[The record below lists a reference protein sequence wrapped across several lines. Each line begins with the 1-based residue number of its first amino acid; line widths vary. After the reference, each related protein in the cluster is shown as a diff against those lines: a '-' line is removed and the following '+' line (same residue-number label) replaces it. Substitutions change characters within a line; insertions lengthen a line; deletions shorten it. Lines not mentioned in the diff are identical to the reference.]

1 MPGTNLTREEAQQR
15 AKLLTVDSYEI
26 DLDLS
31 GAVEGGTYRSVTT
44 VRFDSAESG
53 VGSFIDL
60 VAPAVQ
66 EVVLNGDSLDPA
78 EVFKDSR
85 IELAGILEGRN
96 VLRVVADCAYTNTG
110 EGLHRFVD
118 PVDQQAYLYTQ
129 FEVPDA
135 RRVFASFEQPDLKA
149 TFQFTVKAP
158 SGWTVI
164 SNSPTPEPKDDVWEF
179 EPTPRI
185 STYVTALILGPY
197 HSVHSVYEKDGQSV
211 PLGIYCRPSL
221 AEFLDSDAIFEVT
234 RQGFEWFQEKFDYAY
249 PFKKYDQ
256 LFVPE
261 FNAGAMENAGAVT
274 IRDQYVF
281 RSKVTDAAYE
291 VRAETILHELA
302 HMWFGDLV
310 TMEWWNDLWLN
321 ESFATYT
328 SIACQSYAPGSRWP
342 HSWTTFANSMK
353 TWAYRQDQLP
363 STHPIMAQINDL
375 DDVLVNFD
383 GITYAKGASVLKQ
396 LVAYVGED
404 EFFRGV
410 QAYFKAHAYGNTQLS
425 DLLGALEE
433 TSGRD
438 LGTWSQ
444 KWLQTAGINVL
455 RPEIETDANGVIT
468 SFAIRQEAP
477 ALPAGAKGEPTLRPH
492 RIAVGLYDLDDSA
505 GGSGKLVR
513 GERIELD
520 VDGELTEVAEL
531 VGKRRPAVIL
541 LNDDDLS
548 YAKVRLDEQSLA
560 FVTEHL
566 GDFEASLPRALCWAS
581 AWDMTRD
588 AELAARDYL
597 SLVLSGIGKE
607 SDIGVV
613 QSLHRQVL
621 TAVEL
626 YADPN
631 AREALLTRWTD
642 ATLAH
647 LRSSAG
653 GSDHQLA
660 WARAFAATARTPE
673 QLDLLEGLLDGRES
687 IEGLAVD
694 TELRWSFVQR
704 LAAVGRFD
712 EAEITSEYERDRTAA
727 GERHAATARAAR
739 PTEEAKAEAWA
750 SVVESDKL
758 PNAVQEAVIGGFVQ
772 FGQRELLAPY
782 TEKYFAAVKGV
793 WDSRSH
799 EMAQQIAVGLY
810 PSVQVSADTLAKTDE
825 WLASAEPSAAL
836 RRLISE
842 SRSGVER
849 ALRAQARHGGVGGDA
864 LRRGKM
870 ALPRARARK
879 RRFRMEVS
887 RSTGTAAPTGETTS
901 PAAVARSGP
910 RPHQGRGER
919 RSLLA
924 FRF

>member
-15 AKLLTVDSYEI
+15 ADLLSVDSYEI

-31 GAVEGGTYRSVTT
+31 GAQEGGTFRSVTT
-44 VRFDSAESG
+44 VRFDVAESG
-53 VGSFIDL
+53 AESFIDL
-60 VAPAVQ
+60 VAPAVR
-66 EVVLNGDSLDPA
+66 EVTLNGDTLDPA
-78 EVFKDSR
+78 EVFKESR
-85 IELAGILEGRN
+85 IALPGLLEGRN
-96 VLRVVADCAYTNTG
+96 ILRVVADCAYTNTG

-118 PVDQQAYLYTQ
+118 PVDEQAYLYTQ

-135 RRVFASFEQPDLKA
+135 RRVFANFEQPDLKA
-149 TFQFTVKAP
+149 TFRFTVTAP
-158 SGWTVI
+158 EGWTVI
-164 SNSPTPEPKDDVWEF
+164 SNSPTPEPKDNVWAF
-179 EPTPRI
+179 APTPRI
-185 STYVTALILGPY
+185 STYITALIVGPY
-197 HSVHSVYEKDGQSV
+197 HSVHSVYERDGQSV

-221 AEFLDSDAIFEVT
+221 AEHLDSDAIFEVT
-234 RQGFEWFQEKFDYAY
+234 RQGFDWFQEKFDYAY
-249 PFKKYDQ
+249 PFEKYDQ

-321 ESFATYT
+321 ESFATFT
-328 SIACQSYAPGSRWP
+328 SIACQASAPGSRWP
-342 HSWTTFANSMK
+342 HAWTTFANSMK

-363 STHPIMAQINDL
+363 STHPIMAEIRDL

-410 QAYFKAHAYGNTQLS
+410 QAYFKRHAFGNTRLS

-438 LGTWSQ
+438 LKTWS
-444 KWLQTAGINVL
+444 KAWLETAGINVL
-455 RPEIETDANGVIT
+455 RPELETDAEGVIT
-468 SFAIRQEAP
+468 SFAVRQEAP

-492 RIAVGLYDLDDSA
+492 RIAIGLYDLDDA
-505 GGSGKLVR
+505 GKLVR
-513 GERIELD
+513 VKRVELD
-520 VDGELTEVAEL
+520 VDGELTAVPEL
-531 VGKRRPAVIL
+531 TGVRRPAVVL

-548 YAKVRLDEQSLA
+548 YAKVRLDEESLA
-560 FVTEHL
+560 VVTEHL
-566 GDFEASLPRALCWAS
+566 GDFAESLPRALSWAS

-588 AELAARDYL
+588 GELATRDYL

-613 QSLHRQVL
+613 QSLHRQAKL
-621 TAVEL
+621 AIDL
-626 YADPN
+626 YADPA
-631 AREALLTRWTD
+631 ARETLLTRWTE

-647 LRSSAG
+647 LRTAEP

-673 QLDLLEGLLDGRES
+673 QLDLLEALLDGS
-687 IEGLAVD
+687 QTVEGLAVD
-694 TELRWSFVQR
+694 TELRWAFVER

-712 EAEITSEYERDRTAA
+712 EAEIAAEYERDRTAA

-739 PTEEAKAEAWA
+739 PTAEAKAEAWA

-758 PNAVQEAVIGGFVQ
+758 PNAVQEAVIIGFIQ
-772 FGQRELLAPY
+772 TDQRELLAPY
-782 TEKYFAAVKGV
+782 TDRYFDSVKTA

-810 PSVQVSADTLAKTDE
+810 PSVQVSEETLRATDA
-825 WLASAEPSAAL
+825 WLTSVDPTPAL

-842 SRSGVER
+842 SRAGVER
-849 ALRAQARHGGVGGDA
+849 ALRAQ
-864 LRRGKM
+864 
-870 ALPRARARK
+870 RADGA
-879 RRFRMEVS
+879 S
-887 RSTGTAAPTGETTS
+887 A
-901 PAAVARSGP
+901 
-910 RPHQGRGER
+910 
-919 RSLLA
+919 
-924 FRF
+924 

>member
-15 AKLLTVDSYEI
+15 AKLLSVESYEI

-31 GAVEGGTYRSVTT
+31 GAQEGGTYRSVTS
-44 VRFDSAESG
+44 VRFESAEAG
-53 VGSFIDL
+53 AETFIDL
-60 VAPAVQ
+60 VAPAVH
-66 EVVLNGDSLDPA
+66 EVVLNGKSLDVA
-78 EVFKDSR
+78 AVFRDSR
-85 IELAGILEGRN
+85 IALAHLEAGPNELK
-96 VLRVVADCAYTNTG
+96 VVADCAYTNTG

-118 PVDQQAYLYTQ
+118 PVDEQAYLYTQ

-135 RRVFASFEQPDLKA
+135 RRVFANFEQPDLKA
-149 TFQFTVKAP
+149 TFRFTVKAP
-158 SGWTVI
+158 TGWTVI
-164 SNSPTPEPKDDVWEF
+164 SNSPTPEPKDDIWAF

-185 STYVTALILGPY
+185 STYITALIVGPY
-197 HSVHSVYEKDGQSV
+197 HAVHSSYENPETGQSV

-234 RQGFEWFQEKFDYAY
+234 RQGFDWFQEKFDYAY
-249 PFKKYDQ
+249 PFAKYDQ

-328 SIACQSYAPGSRWP
+328 SIACQAYHPESRWP

-363 STHPIMAQINDL
+363 STHPIMAEIRDL

-396 LVAYVGED
+396 LVAYVGMD
-404 EFFRGV
+404 EFFQGV
-410 QAYFKAHAYGNTQLS
+410 QAYFKRHAFGNTRLS

-438 LGTWSQ
+438 LTAWS
-444 KWLQTAGINVL
+444 KAWLQTAGINVL
-455 RPEIETDANGVIT
+455 RPVIETDEHGVIT

-492 RIAVGLYDLDDSA
+492 RIAIGLYDLDDE
-505 GGSGKLVR
+505 SGKLVR
-513 GERIELD
+513 TDRVELD
-520 VDGELTEVAEL
+520 VTATELTQVAQL
-531 VGKRRPAVIL
+531 AGKRRPDVIL

-548 YAKVRLDEQSLA
+548 YAKVRLDEKSLA

-566 GDFEASLPRALCWAS
+566 GDFESSLPRALCWAS

-588 AELAARDYL
+588 AELPTSAYL
-597 SLVLSGIGKE
+597 ELVLSGIGKE
-607 SDIGVV
+607 TDIGVV
-613 QSLHRQVL
+613 QSLHRQVKL
-621 TAVEL
+621 AIDL
-626 YADPN
+626 YAAP
-631 AREALLTRWTD
+631 ARRDAALTRWTE

-647 LRSSAG
+647 LRAAEG

-673 QLDLLEGLLDGRES
+673 QLDLLEALLEGTQT

-694 TELRWSFVQR
+694 TELRWAFVER

-712 EAEITSEYERDRTAA
+712 ETEISAEYERDRTAA

-739 PTEEAKAEAWA
+739 PTAEAKAEAWA

-758 PNAVQEAVIGGFVQ
+758 PNAIQEAVIGGFVQ
-772 FGQRELLAPY
+772 TDQHELLAPY
-782 TEKYFAAVKGV
+782 TEKFFAAVKDV
-793 WDSRSH
+793 WESRSH
-799 EMAQQIAVGLY
+799 EMAQQVAVGLY
-810 PSVQVSADTLAKTDE
+810 PAIQVSQETLTATDA
-825 WLASAEPSAAL
+825 WLTTAEPNAAL

-849 ALRAQARHGGVGGDA
+849 ALRAQGADA
-864 LRRGKM
+864 
-870 ALPRARARK
+870 
-879 RRFRMEVS
+879 
-887 RSTGTAAPTGETTS
+887 
-901 PAAVARSGP
+901 
-910 RPHQGRGER
+910 
-919 RSLLA
+919 
-924 FRF
+924 

>member
-15 AKLLTVDSYEI
+15 AKLLTVESYEI

-31 GAVEGGTYRSVTT
+31 GAQEGGTYRSVTT
-44 VRFDSAESG
+44 VRFDVAENG
-53 VGSFIDL
+53 AESFIDL
-60 VAPAVQ
+60 VAPTVH
-66 EVVLNGDSLDPA
+66 EVTLNGDALDPA
-78 EVFKDSR
+78 EVFADSR
-85 IELAGILEGRN
+85 IALPGLLEGRN
-96 VLRVVADCAYTNTG
+96 ILRVVADCAYTNTG

-158 SGWTVI
+158 AGWTVI
-164 SNSPTPEPKDDVWEF
+164 SNSPTPEPKDDVWVF

-185 STYVTALILGPY
+185 STYITALIVGPY

-291 VRAETILHELA
+291 VRGETILHELA

-328 SIACQSYAPGSRWP
+328 SIACQAHHPASRWP

-363 STHPIMAQINDL
+363 STHPIMAEIRDL

-396 LVAYVGED
+396 LVAYVGMD

-410 QAYFKAHAYGNTQLS
+410 QAYFKRHAFGNTRLS

-455 RPEIETDANGVIT
+455 RPEIETDAEGVVT

-492 RIAVGLYDLDDSA
+492 RIAIGLYELDEA
-505 GGSGKLVR
+505 SGKLVR
-513 GERIELD
+513 EERVELD
-520 VDGELTEVAEL
+520 VDGELTAVPQL
-531 VGKRRPAVIL
+531 VGKRRPAVVL

-548 YAKVRLDEQSLA
+548 YAKVRLDEHSLA

-566 GDFEASLPRALCWAS
+566 GDFESSLPRALCWAS

-588 AELAARDYL
+588 AELATRDYL

-613 QSLHRQVL
+613 QSLHRQVKM
-621 TAVEL
+621 AIEM
-626 YADPN
+626 YADPT

-647 LRSSAG
+647 LRSAEP

-673 QLDLLEGLLDGRES
+673 QLDLLEALLDGS
-687 IEGLAVD
+687 QTVEGLTVD
-694 TELRWSFVQR
+694 TDLRWAFVQR
-704 LAAVGRFD
+704 LATVGRFD
-712 EAEITSEYERDRTAA
+712 EAEIAAEYERDKTAA
-727 GERHAATARAAR
+727 GERHAASARAAR
-739 PTEEAKAEAWA
+739 PTAEAKAEAWA

-772 FGQRELLAPY
+772 PDQRELLAPY
-782 TEKYFAAVKGV
+782 TEKYFEVVKEIWG
-793 WDSRSH
+793 SRSH

-810 PSVQVSADTLAKTDE
+810 PAFQVSREILDRTDA
-825 WLASAEPSAAL
+825 WLADAEPNAAL
-836 RRLISE
+836 RRLVSE

-849 ALRAQARHGGVGGDA
+849 ALKAQAAD
-864 LRRGKM
+864 
-870 ALPRARARK
+870 
-879 RRFRMEVS
+879 
-887 RSTGTAAPTGETTS
+887 
-901 PAAVARSGP
+901 AAV
-910 RPHQGRGER
+910 
-919 RSLLA
+919 
-924 FRF
+924 

>member
-15 AKLLTVDSYEI
+15 AKLLTVDSYEV

-31 GAVEGGTYRSVTT
+31 GAQEGGTYRSVTT
-44 VRFDSAESG
+44 VRFDSAETG
-53 VGSFIDL
+53 AESFIDL
-60 VAPAVQ
+60 VAPAVH
-66 EVVLNGDSLDPA
+66 EVTLNGDPLDPA

-85 IELAGILEGRN
+85 IALPGLLEGRN
-96 VLRVVADCAYTNTG
+96 VVRVVADCAYTNTG

-118 PVDQQAYLYTQ
+118 PVDEQAYLYTQ

-158 SGWTVI
+158 TGWTVI
-164 SNSPTPEPKDDVWEF
+164 SNSPTPEPKDDVWVF

-185 STYVTALILGPY
+185 STYITALIVGPY

-234 RQGFEWFQEKFDYAY
+234 RQGFDWFQEKFDYAY
-249 PFKKYDQ
+249 PFTKYDQ

-291 VRAETILHELA
+291 LRAETILHELA

-328 SIACQSYAPGSRWP
+328 SIACQAYHPDSRWP

-363 STHPIMAQINDL
+363 STHPIMAEIRDL

-396 LVAYVGED
+396 LVAYVGMD

-410 QAYFKAHAYGNTQLS
+410 QAYFKAHAFGNTRLS

-444 KWLQTAGINVL
+444 KWLQTAGINIL
-455 RPEIETDANGVIT
+455 RPEIETDAHGVVT

-477 ALPAGAKGEPTLRPH
+477 ALPTGAQGEPTLRPH
-492 RIAVGLYDLDDSA
+492 RIAVGLYDLDAD
-505 GGSGKLVR
+505 SGKLVR
-513 GERIELD
+513 DERIELD
-520 VDGELTEVAEL
+520 VDGELTAVAQL

-548 YAKVRLDEQSLA
+548 YAKVRLDEDSLA

-566 GDFEASLPRALCWAS
+566 GDFASSLPRALCWAS

-597 SLVLSGIGKE
+597 ALVLSGIGKE

-613 QSLHRQVL
+613 QSLHRQVKL
-621 TAVEL
+621 AIEL
-626 YADPN
+626 YADPT

-647 LRSSAG
+647 LHAAEAG
-653 GSDHQLA
+653 GDHQLA
-660 WARAFAATARTPE
+660 WARAFALTARTPD
-673 QLDLLEGLLDGRES
+673 QLDLLEALLEGRET

-694 TELRWSFVQR
+694 TELRWAFVQR

-712 EAEITSEYERDRTAA
+712 EAEIAAEYERDKTAA
-727 GERHAATARAAR
+727 GERHAATARASR

-772 FGQRELLAPY
+772 ADQRELLAPY
-782 TEKYFAAVKGV
+782 TDKYFAVVKEI
-793 WDSRSH
+793 WDGRSH
-799 EMAQQIAVGLY
+799 EIAQQIATGLY
-810 PSVQVSADTLAKTDE
+810 PGIHIAEETLAKTDE
-825 WLASAEPSAAL
+825 WLAAAEPNAAL
-836 RRLISE
+836 RRLVSE

-849 ALRAQARHGGVGGDA
+849 ALKAQAAD
-864 LRRGKM
+864 
-870 ALPRARARK
+870 
-879 RRFRMEVS
+879 
-887 RSTGTAAPTGETTS
+887 
-901 PAAVARSGP
+901 ARS
-910 RPHQGRGER
+910 
-919 RSLLA
+919 A
-924 FRF
+924 TA

>member
-1 MPGTNLTREEAQQR
+1 VPGTNLTREEAQQR

-31 GAVEGGTYRSVTT
+31 GAQEGGTYRSVTT
-44 VRFDSAESG
+44 VRFDVTESG
-53 VGSFIDL
+53 ADSFIDL
-60 VAPAVQ
+60 VAPTVH
-66 EVVLNGDSLDPA
+66 EVTLNGDQLDA
-78 EVFKDSR
+78 GEVFKDSR
-85 IELAGILEGRN
+85 IALPGLLEGRN
-96 VLRVVADCAYTNTG
+96 ILRVVADCAYTNTG

-149 TFQFTVKAP
+149 TFRFTVKAP
-158 SGWTVI
+158 EGWTVI
-164 SNSPTPEPKDDVWEF
+164 SNSPTPEPEDNVWSF

-185 STYVTALILGPY
+185 STYVTALIVGPY

-221 AEFLDSDAIFEVT
+221 AEYLDSDAIFEVT
-234 RQGFEWFQEKFDYAY
+234 RRGFDWFQEKFDYAY

-291 VRAETILHELA
+291 TRAETILHELA

-328 SIACQSYAPGSRWP
+328 SIACQAHAPESRWP
-342 HSWTTFANSMK
+342 HAWTTFANQMK

-363 STHPIMAQINDL
+363 STHPIMAEIRDL

-396 LVAYVGED
+396 LVAYVGMD
-404 EFFRGV
+404 EFFAGV
-410 QAYFKAHAYGNTQLS
+410 QAYFKRHAFGNTRLS

-438 LGTWSQ
+438 LKTWSK
-444 KWLQTAGINVL
+444 KWLETAGINIL
-455 RPEIETDANGVIT
+455 RPQIETDDAGVFT

-477 ALPAGAKGEPTLRPH
+477 ALPAGAQGEPTLRPH
-492 RIAVGLYDLDDSA
+492 RIAVGLYSLDEA
-505 GGSGKLVR
+505 SGKLLR
-513 GERIELD
+513 DERIELD
-520 VDGELTEVAEL
+520 VDGELTAVPQL
-531 VGKRRPAVIL
+531 VGRRRPDVIL

-548 YAKVRLDEQSLA
+548 YAKIRLDEESLA

-581 AWDMTRD
+581 SWDMTRD
-588 AELAARDYL
+588 AELATRDYV
-597 SLVLSGIGKE
+597 SLVLSGIAKE

-613 QSLHRQVL
+613 QSLQRQVKL
-621 TAVEL
+621 AIEL
-626 YADPN
+626 YAAPA
-631 AREALLTRWTD
+631 ARETLLTRWTD

-647 LRSSAG
+647 LRAAEA

-660 WARAFAATARTPE
+660 WARSFAATARTPE
-673 QLDLLEGLLDGRES
+673 QLDLLEALLEGSQS

-694 TELRWSFVQR
+694 TELRWAFVQR

-712 EAEITSEYERDRTAA
+712 ETEIAAEYERDRTAA
-727 GERHAATARAAR
+727 GERHATAARAAR
-739 PTEEAKAEAWA
+739 PTAEAKAEAWA
-750 SVVESDKL
+750 SVIDSDKL
-758 PNAVQEAVIGGFVQ
+758 PNALQEAVIAGFVQ
-772 FGQRELLAPY
+772 TEQRELLAPY
-782 TEKYFAAVKGV
+782 TDKFFEVVKGI
-793 WDSRSH
+793 WDTRSH

-810 PSVQVSADTLAKTDE
+810 PAVQVSEETLRKTDA
-825 WLASAEPSAAL
+825 WLSSAEPNAAL
-836 RRLISE
+836 RRLVSE
-842 SRSGVER
+842 SRAGVER
-849 ALRAQARHGGVGGDA
+849 ALKAQAADA
-864 LRRGKM
+864 
-870 ALPRARARK
+870 
-879 RRFRMEVS
+879 
-887 RSTGTAAPTGETTS
+887 AAE
-901 PAAVARSGP
+901 
-910 RPHQGRGER
+910 Q
-919 RSLLA
+919 
-924 FRF
+924 

>member
-31 GAVEGGTYRSVTT
+31 GAQEGGTYRSVTT
-44 VRFDSAESG
+44 VRFDSAEANAET
-53 VGSFIDL
+53 FIDL
-60 VAPAVQ
+60 VAPAVH
-66 EVVLNGDSLDPA
+66 EVVLNGHSLDVA
-78 EVFKDSR
+78 AVFRDAR
-85 IELAGILEGRN
+85 IALKHLEAGPNELK
-96 VLRVVADCAYTNTG
+96 VVADCDYTNTG

-164 SNSPTPEPKDDVWEF
+164 SNSPTPEPSGDVWVF
-179 EPTPRI
+179 EPTPRM
-185 STYVTALILGPY
+185 STYITALIVGPY
-197 HSVHSVYEKDGQSV
+197 HSVHSSYEGPGGQSV

-234 RQGFEWFQEKFDYAY
+234 RQGFDWFQEKFDYAY
-249 PFKKYDQ
+249 PFAKYDQ

-291 VRAETILHELA
+291 TRAETILHELA

-328 SIACQSYAPGSRWP
+328 SIACQAYAENSRWP

-363 STHPIMAQINDL
+363 STHPIMADIRDL

-396 LVAYVGED
+396 LVAYVGMD
-404 EFFRGV
+404 EFFQGV
-410 QAYFKAHAYGNTQLS
+410 QAYFKAHAFGNTRLS

-438 LGTWSQ
+438 LKTWSK
-444 KWLQTAGINVL
+444 KWLETAGINVL
-455 RPEIETDANGVIT
+455 RPVVDVDTSGRIT
-468 SFAIRQEAP
+468 SFAVKQEAP
-477 ALPAGAKGEPTLRPH
+477 ALPAGAQGEPTLRPH
-492 RIAVGLYDLDDSA
+492 RIAIGLYDLDQE
-505 GGSGKLVR
+505 SGKLLRTDRV
-513 GERIELD
+513 ELD
-520 VDGELTEVAEL
+520 VDGELTSVDAL
-531 VGKRRPAVIL
+531 VGRERPDVIL

-548 YAKVRLDEQSLA
+548 YAKVRMDAESLA
-560 FVTEHL
+560 FVTEHI
-566 GDFEASLPRALCWAS
+566 GDFEASLPRALSWAS

-588 AELAARDYL
+588 AELPTREYL
-597 SLVLSGIGKE
+597 SLVLSGIAKE

-613 QSLHRQVL
+613 QSLHRQVKL
-621 TAVEL
+621 ALEL
-626 YADPN
+626 YAAPAGRD
-631 AREALLTRWTD
+631 EALGRWTE

-647 LRSSAG
+647 LRAAQP

-660 WARAFAATARTPE
+660 WARAFAATARTEE
-673 QLDLLEGLLDGRES
+673 QLALLEGLVSGEQS

-694 TELRWSFVQR
+694 TELRWAFVHR
-704 LAAVGRFD
+704 LAATGRLD
-712 EAEITSEYERDRTAA
+712 EAGIAAELDRDKTAA
-727 GERHAATARAAR
+727 GERHAASARAAR
-739 PTEEAKAEAWA
+739 PTPEAKAEAWA

-758 PNAVQEAVIGGFVQ
+758 PNAIQEAVIGGFVQ
-772 FGQRELLAPY
+772 TDQRELLAPY
-782 TEKYFAAVKGV
+782 AEKFFAAVKGA

-810 PSVQVSADTLAKTDE
+810 PSLQISRATLDATDA
-825 WLASAEPSAAL
+825 WLASEKPSAAL
-836 RRLISE
+836 RRLITE
-842 SRSGVER
+842 SRAGVER
-849 ALRAQARHGGVGGDA
+849 ALRAQSADA
-864 LRRGKM
+864 
-870 ALPRARARK
+870 
-879 RRFRMEVS
+879 
-887 RSTGTAAPTGETTS
+887 
-901 PAAVARSGP
+901 
-910 RPHQGRGER
+910 
-919 RSLLA
+919 
-924 FRF
+924 

>member
-26 DLDLS
+26 ELDLS
-31 GAVEGGTYRSVTT
+31 GAQEGGVYRSVTT
-44 VRFDSAESG
+44 VRFDVAEDNAS
-53 VGSFIDL
+53 SFIDL
-60 VAPAVQ
+60 VAPAVH
-66 EVVLNGDSLDPA
+66 EVTLNGDALDPA
-78 EVFKDSR
+78 EVFRDSR
-85 IELAGILEGRN
+85 IALPGLPRGRN

-118 PVDQQAYLYTQ
+118 PVDDQVYLYTQ

-158 SGWTVI
+158 EGWTVV
-164 SNSPTPEPKDDVWEF
+164 SNSPTPEPRDNVWVF

-185 STYVTALILGPY
+185 STYVTALIAGPY
-197 HSVHSVYEKDGQSV
+197 HSVHSVYERDGQSI

-221 AEFLDSDAIFEVT
+221 AEFLDADAIFEVT
-234 RQGFEWFQEKFDYAY
+234 RQGFDWFQEKFDHPY

-328 SIACQSYAPGSRWP
+328 SIACQADAPGSRWP
-342 HSWTTFANSMK
+342 HAWTTFANSMK

-363 STHPIMAQINDL
+363 STHPIMADIRDL
-375 DDVLVNFD
+375 EDVLVNFD

-396 LVAYVGED
+396 LVAYVGQD
-404 EFFRGV
+404 AFFRGV
-410 QAYFKAHAYGNTQLS
+410 QAYFRRHAYGNTRLS
-425 DLLGALEE
+425 DLLTALEE

-438 LGTWSQ
+438 LRTWSK
-444 KWLQTAGINVL
+444 KWLETAGINVL
-455 RPEIETDANGVIT
+455 RPQIETDADGVIT
-468 SFAIRQEAP
+468 SFAVRQEAP
-477 ALPAGAKGEPTLRPH
+477 ALPAGAKGEAILRPH
-492 RIAVGLYDLDDSA
+492 RIAIGLYDLDEA
-505 GGSGKLVR
+505 SGRLVR
-513 GERIELD
+513 AADGRIELD
-520 VDGELTEVAEL
+520 VDGELTAVPQL
-531 VGKRRPAVIL
+531 TGRRRPAVVL

-548 YAKVRLDEQSLA
+548 YAKVRLDEESLA
-560 FVTEHL
+560 VVTEHL
-566 GDFEASLPRALCWAS
+566 GDFASSLPRALCWAA

-588 AELAARDYL
+588 AELATRDYL

-613 QSLHRQVL
+613 QSLHRQVKL
-621 TAVEL
+621 AVDL
-626 YADPN
+626 YADP
-631 AREALLTRWTD
+631 AGREALLTRWTD

-647 LRSSAG
+647 LRTAEA

-673 QLDLLEGLLDGRES
+673 QLDLLESLLDGS
-687 IEGLAVD
+687 HTIEGLTVD
-694 TELRWSFVQR
+694 TELRWAFVKR
-704 LAAVGRFD
+704 LAAVGRFG
-712 EAEITSEYERDRTAA
+712 EAEIAGEYERDRTAA

-739 PTEEAKAEAWA
+739 PTPEAKAEAWA

-758 PNAVQEAVIGGFVQ
+758 PNAVQEAVIEGFVQ
-772 FGQRELLAPY
+772 TDQRELLAPY
-782 TEKYFAAVKGV
+782 ADRYFEVVKGI
-793 WDSRSH
+793 WESRSH

-810 PSVQVSADTLAKTDE
+810 PSIQVSEDTLRKTDQ
-825 WLASAEPSAAL
+825 WLASAEPNAAL
-836 RRLISE
+836 HRLVSE
-842 SRSGVER
+842 SRAGVER
-849 ALRAQARHGGVGGDA
+849 ALKAQAADA
-864 LRRGKM
+864 
-870 ALPRARARK
+870 AAAARA
-879 RRFRMEVS
+879 
-887 RSTGTAAPTGETTS
+887 
-901 PAAVARSGP
+901 
-910 RPHQGRGER
+910 
-919 RSLLA
+919 
-924 FRF
+924 

>member
-31 GAVEGGTYRSVTT
+31 GAQEGGTYRSVTT
-44 VRFDSAESG
+44 VRFDVAENG
-53 VGSFIDL
+53 ADSFIDL
-60 VAPAVQ
+60 VAPTVH
-66 EVVLNGDSLDPA
+66 EVTLNGDRLDPGQ
-78 EVFKDSR
+78 VFQDSR
-85 IELAGILEGRN
+85 ITLPGLLQGRN

-158 SGWTVI
+158 EGWTVI
-164 SNSPTPEPKDDVWEF
+164 SNSPTPEPRDNVWTF
-179 EPTPRI
+179 APTPRI
-185 STYVTALILGPY
+185 STYITALIAGPY

-221 AEFLDSDAIFEVT
+221 AEYLDSDAIFEVT
-234 RQGFEWFQEKFDYAY
+234 RQGFDWFQEKFDYAY
-249 PFKKYDQ
+249 PFEKYDQ

-281 RSKVTDAAYE
+281 RSKVTDAAYLG
-291 VRAETILHELA
+291 RAETILHELA

-328 SIACQSYAPGSRWP
+328 SIACQAHAPGTRWP
-342 HSWTTFANSMK
+342 HAWTTFANQMK

-363 STHPIMAQINDL
+363 STHPIMAEIRDL

-396 LVAYVGED
+396 LVSYVGQD

-410 QAYFKAHAYGNTQLS
+410 QAYFKRHAFGNTRLS

-438 LGTWSQ
+438 LKTWS
-444 KWLQTAGINVL
+444 KAWLETAGINVL
-455 RPEIETDANGVIT
+455 RPEIETDDSGTIT

-492 RIAVGLYDLDDSA
+492 RIAVGLYDLDEA
-505 GGSGKLVR
+505 SGKLLR
-513 GERIELD
+513 AERLELD
-520 VDGELTEVAEL
+520 VDGELTAVPQL
-531 VGKRRPAVIL
+531 TGKPRPQVVL

-566 GDFEASLPRALCWAS
+566 GDFDSSLARALLWAS
-581 AWDMTRD
+581 SWDMTRD
-588 AELAARDYL
+588 GELATRDYL

-613 QSLHRQVL
+613 QSLQRQVKL
-621 TAVEL
+621 AIDL
-626 YADPN
+626 YAAPA
-631 AREALLTRWTD
+631 AREALLNRWTD

-647 LRSSAG
+647 LRAAEP

-673 QLDLLEGLLDGRES
+673 QLDLLEALLDGS
-687 IEGLAVD
+687 QTIEGLTVD
-694 TELRWSFVQR
+694 TELRWAFVER
-704 LAAVGRFD
+704 LAAVGRYD
-712 EAEITSEYERDRTAA
+712 EPEIAAEYERDRTAA

-739 PTEEAKAEAWA
+739 PSAEAKAEAWA
-750 SVVESDKL
+750 SVIESDKL

-772 FGQRELLAPY
+772 TDQRELLAPY
-782 TEKYFAAVKGV
+782 TERYFEVVKDI

-799 EMAQQIAVGLY
+799 EIAQQIAIGLY
-810 PSVQVSADTLAKTDE
+810 PALQVSEETLRRTDA
-825 WLASAEPSAAL
+825 WLAEAQPNAAL
-836 RRLISE
+836 RRLVSE

-849 ALRAQARHGGVGGDA
+849 ALKAQAADA
-864 LRRGKM
+864 
-870 ALPRARARK
+870 
-879 RRFRMEVS
+879 
-887 RSTGTAAPTGETTS
+887 AAEQ
-901 PAAVARSGP
+901 R
-910 RPHQGRGER
+910 
-919 RSLLA
+919 
-924 FRF
+924 

>member
-15 AKLLTVDSYEI
+15 AKLLTVDSYEV

-31 GAVEGGTYRSVTT
+31 GAQGGGTYRSVTT
-44 VRFDSAESG
+44 VRFDVAEAG
-53 VGSFIDL
+53 AVSFIDL
-60 VAPAVQ
+60 VAPAVH
-66 EVVLNGDSLDPA
+66 EVTLNGDPLDPA
-78 EVFKDSR
+78 AVFADSR
-85 IELAGILEGRN
+85 IALPGLQAGRN
-96 VLRVVADCAYTNTG
+96 ELRVVAECAYTNTG
-110 EGLHRFVD
+110 EGLHRFID
-118 PVDQQAYLYTQ
+118 PVDEQAYLYTQ

-158 SGWTVI
+158 AGWTVI
-164 SNSPTPEPKDDVWEF
+164 SNSPTPKPKDDVWVF
-179 EPTPRI
+179 APTPRI
-185 STYVTALILGPY
+185 STYITALIAGPY
-197 HSVHSVYEKDGQSV
+197 TSVHSVYEKDGQSV

-234 RQGFEWFQEKFDYAY
+234 RQGFEWFQEKFDHAY
-249 PFKKYDQ
+249 PFEKYDQ

-291 VRAETILHELA
+291 TRAETILHELA

-328 SIACQSYAPGSRWP
+328 SIACQAYAPGSRWP

-363 STHPIMAQINDL
+363 STHPIMAEIRDL

-396 LVAYVGED
+396 LVAYVGTD
-404 EFFRGV
+404 EFFKGV
-410 QAYFKAHAYGNTQLS
+410 QTYFKRHAYGNTRLS

-438 LGTWSQ
+438 LRTWSK
-444 KWLQTAGINVL
+444 KWLETAGINIL
-455 RPEIETDANGVIT
+455 RPEIATDADGVIT

-477 ALPAGAKGEPTLRPH
+477 ALPAGAKGDPVLRPH
-492 RIAVGLYDLDDSA
+492 RIAVGLYDLDPA
-505 GGSGKLVR
+505 SGKLVR
-513 GERIELD
+513 GDRLELD
-520 VDGELTEVAEL
+520 VDGELTAVPQL
-531 VGKRRPAVIL
+531 SGRRRPAVIL

-548 YAKVRLDEQSLA
+548 YAKVRLDEASLA

-566 GDFEASLPRALCWAS
+566 GDFESSLPRALCWAS

-588 AELAARDYL
+588 AELATRDYL

-613 QSLHRQVL
+613 QSLQRQVKL
-621 TAVEL
+621 AIEM
-626 YADPN
+626 YAAPVT
-631 AREALLTRWTD
+631 REALLTRWTD

-647 LRSSAG
+647 LRSAEPG
-653 GSDHQLA
+653 GDHQLA

-673 QLDLLEGLLDGRES
+673 QLDLLEGLLDGTHTVG
-687 IEGLAVD
+687 GLAVD
-694 TELRWSFVQR
+694 TDLRWAFVER
-704 LAAVGRFD
+704 LAATGRFD
-712 EAEITSEYERDRTAA
+712 ETEIAGEYERDRTAA
-727 GERHAATARAAR
+727 GDRHAATARAAR
-739 PTEEAKAEAWA
+739 PTPEAKAEAWA
-750 SVVESDKL
+750 SVIESDKL

-772 FGQRELLAPY
+772 TGQRELLAPY
-782 TEKYFAAVKGV
+782 TERYFEVVKGI

-799 EMAQQIAVGLY
+799 EIAQQIAVGFY
-810 PSVQVSADTLAKTDE
+810 PSIQVSEETLARTDT
-825 WLASAEPSAAL
+825 WLAAAEPGAAL
-836 RRLISE
+836 RRLVSE
-842 SRSGVER
+842 SRAGVER
-849 ALRAQARHGGVGGDA
+849 ALKAQAADA
-864 LRRGKM
+864 
-870 ALPRARARK
+870 AAA
-879 RRFRMEVS
+879 
-887 RSTGTAAPTGETTS
+887 TA
-901 PAAVARSGP
+901 
-910 RPHQGRGER
+910 
-919 RSLLA
+919 
-924 FRF
+924 

>member
-1 MPGTNLTREEAQQR
+1 MPGTNLTREEAQER
-15 AKLLTVDSYEI
+15 ARLLTVDAYEI

-31 GAVEGGTYRSVTT
+31 GAQEGGTYRSVTV
-44 VRFDSAESG
+44 VRFDSAEAG
-53 VGSFIDL
+53 AETFIDL
-60 VAPAVQ
+60 VAPAVH
-66 EVVLNGDSLDPA
+66 EVELNGRALDVA
-78 EVFKDSR
+78 AVFRDSR
-85 IELAGILEGRN
+85 ITLSHLQAGANELK
-96 VLRVVADCAYTNTG
+96 VVADCAYTNTG

-149 TFQFTVKAP
+149 TFRFTVKAP

-164 SNSPTPEPKDDVWEF
+164 SNSPTPEPKDDVWSF

-185 STYVTALILGPY
+185 SSYITALIAGPY
-197 HSVHSVYEKDGQSV
+197 HSVHSSYEKDGVTV

-221 AEFLDSDAIFEVT
+221 AEYLDADAIFDVT
-234 RQGFEWFQEKFDYAY
+234 RMGFDWFQEKFDYAY
-249 PFKKYDQ
+249 PFAKYDQ

-291 VRAETILHELA
+291 TRAETILHELA

-328 SIACQSYAPGSRWP
+328 SIACLAYAEGSGWP

-363 STHPIMAQINDL
+363 STHPIMADIRDL

-396 LVAYVGED
+396 LVAYVGMD
-404 EFFRGV
+404 EFFKGV
-410 QAYFKAHAYGNTQLS
+410 QAYFKAHAFGNTRLA
-425 DLLGALEE
+425 DLLGALEQ

-438 LGTWSQ
+438 LKTWS
-444 KWLQTAGINVL
+444 KAWLETAGINIL
-455 RPEIETDANGVIT
+455 RPEIETDENGHVT
-468 SFAIRQEAP
+468 SFTVLQEAP

-492 RIAVGLYDLDDSA
+492 RIAIGCYDLDEA
-505 GGSGKLVR
+505 GKLVR
-513 GERIELD
+513 TDRIELD
-520 VDGELTEVAEL
+520 VDGERTTVPFPA
-531 VGKRRPAVIL
+531 GTARPAVIL

-548 YAKVRLDEQSLA
+548 YAKVRLDEESLRV
-560 FVTEHL
+560 VTEHL
-566 GDFEASLPRALCWAS
+566 GDFTESLPRALCWAS

-588 AELAARDYL
+588 GELATRDYL
-597 SLVLSGIGKE
+597 ALVLSGIGKE

-613 QSLHRQVL
+613 QSLHRQVK
-621 TAVEL
+621 TAIDL
-626 YADPN
+626 YATPEW
-631 AREALLTRWTD
+631 REAGLTQWTD

-647 LRSSAG
+647 LRAAEP

-660 WARAFAATARTPE
+660 WARAFAATARTPQ
-673 QLDLLEGLLDGRES
+673 QLDLLRSLLDGAEA

-694 TELRWSFVQR
+694 TELRWAFVLR
-704 LAAVGRFD
+704 LAATGLID
-712 EAEITSEYERDRTAA
+712 EEEIDAEYARDRTAA
-727 GERHAATARAAR
+727 GERHAASARAAR
-739 PTEEAKAEAWA
+739 PSEEAKAEAWA

-758 PNAVQEAVIGGFVQ
+758 PNSLQEAVIAGFVQ
-772 FGQRELLAPY
+772 TDQRELLAPY
-782 TEKYFAAVKGV
+782 TEKFFAAVKGV

-799 EMAQQIAVGLY
+799 EMAQQVALGLY
-810 PSVQVSADTLAKTDE
+810 PALQVSQETLDATDA
-825 WLASAEPSAAL
+825 WLASAEPGAAL
-836 RRLISE
+836 RRLMSE

-849 ALRAQARHGGVGGDA
+849 ALRARAADA
-864 LRRGKM
+864 
-870 ALPRARARK
+870 AAA
-879 RRFRMEVS
+879 
-887 RSTGTAAPTGETTS
+887 TA
-901 PAAVARSGP
+901 
-910 RPHQGRGER
+910 
-919 RSLLA
+919 
-924 FRF
+924 

>member
-31 GAVEGGTYRSVTT
+31 GAQEGGTYRSVTT
-44 VRFDSAESG
+44 VRFDVAESG
-53 VGSFIDL
+53 TESFIDL
-60 VAPAVQ
+60 VAPTVHEIA
-66 EVVLNGDSLDPA
+66 LNGDPLAPA
-78 EVFKDSR
+78 EVFADSR
-85 IELAGILEGRN
+85 IALPGLLEGRN
-96 VLRVVADCAYTNTG
+96 ILRVVADCAYTNTG

-118 PVDQQAYLYTQ
+118 PVDNQAYLYTQ

-158 SGWTVI
+158 DGWTVI
-164 SNSPTPEPKDDVWEF
+164 SNSPTPEPTDSVWEF

-185 STYVTALILGPY
+185 SSYITALIVGPY

-221 AEFLDSDAIFEVT
+221 AEHLDSDAIFEVT
-234 RQGFEWFQEKFDYAY
+234 RQGFDWFQEKFDYQY

-328 SIACQSYAPGSRWP
+328 SIACQAHAPGSRWP

-363 STHPIMAQINDL
+363 STHPIMAEINDL

-396 LVAYVGED
+396 LVAYVGMD
-404 EFFRGV
+404 EFFAGV
-410 QAYFKAHAYGNTQLS
+410 QAYFKAHAYGNTRLS
-425 DLLGALEE
+425 DLLGALEK

-438 LGTWSQ
+438 LKAWS
-444 KWLQTAGINVL
+444 KAWLETAGINIL
-455 RPEIETDANGVIT
+455 RPEIETDAAGVIT

-492 RIAVGLYDLDDSA
+492 RIAVGLYELDSSEGA
-505 GGSGKLVR
+505 SGKLVR
-513 GERIELD
+513 DERVELD
-520 VDGELTEVAEL
+520 VDGELTAVPQL
-531 VGKRRPAVIL
+531 VGKRRPAVVL

-548 YAKVRLDEQSLA
+548 YAKVRLDERSLA

-566 GDFEASLPRALCWAS
+566 GDFESSLPRALCWAS

-588 AELAARDYL
+588 AELPTRDYL

-613 QSLHRQVL
+613 QSLHRQVKL
-621 TAVEL
+621 AIEL
-626 YADPN
+626 YADPA

-647 LRSSAG
+647 LRAAAP

-673 QLDLLEGLLDGRES
+673 QLDLLDALLEGTQT

-694 TELRWSFVQR
+694 TELRWAFVQR
-704 LAAVGRFD
+704 LASVGRYD
-712 EAEITSEYERDRTAA
+712 EAEITGEYERDKTAA

-739 PTEEAKAEAWA
+739 PTEEAKAEAWG

-772 FGQRELLAPY
+772 TDQRELLSPY
-782 TEKYFAAVKGV
+782 TEKFFTVVKDI
-793 WDSRSH
+793 WENRSH
-799 EMAQQIAVGLY
+799 EIAQQIAVGLY
-810 PSVQVSADTLAKTDE
+810 PSLQVSEETLRQTDE

-836 RRLISE
+836 RRLVSE
-842 SRSGVER
+842 SRAGVER
-849 ALRAQARHGGVGGDA
+849 ALKAQTADA
-864 LRRGKM
+864 
-870 ALPRARARK
+870 
-879 RRFRMEVS
+879 
-887 RSTGTAAPTGETTS
+887 AAAE
-901 PAAVARSGP
+901 
-910 RPHQGRGER
+910 
-919 RSLLA
+919 
-924 FRF
+924 

>member
-31 GAVEGGTYRSVTT
+31 GAQEGGTYRSVTT
-44 VRFDSAESG
+44 VRFDVAENG
-53 VGSFIDL
+53 ADSFIDL
-60 VAPAVQ
+60 VAPAVH
-66 EVVLNGDSLDPA
+66 EVTLNGDALDA
-78 EVFKDSR
+78 DALFEDSR
-85 IELAGILEGRN
+85 IALPGLLEGRN

-158 SGWTVI
+158 EGWTVI
-164 SNSPTPEPKDDVWEF
+164 SNSPTPEPQDNVWSF

-185 STYVTALILGPY
+185 SSYITALIVGPY

-221 AEFLDSDAIFEVT
+221 AEYLDSDAIFEVT
-234 RQGFEWFQEKFDYAY
+234 RQGFDWFQEKFDYAY
-249 PFKKYDQ
+249 PFEKYDQ

-281 RSKVTDAAYE
+281 RSKVTGAAYE
-291 VRAETILHELA
+291 GRAETILHELA

-328 SIACQSYAPGSRWP
+328 SIACQAHHPESRWP
-342 HSWTTFANSMK
+342 QAWTTFANQMK

-363 STHPIMAQINDL
+363 STHPIMAEIRDL

-396 LVAYVGED
+396 LVAYVGQD

-410 QAYFKAHAYGNTQLS
+410 QAYFKRHAFGNTRLS

-438 LGTWSQ
+438 LKTWSKQ
-444 KWLQTAGINVL
+444 WLQTAGINVL
-455 RPEIETDANGVIT
+455 RPEIETDADGVIT

-492 RIAVGLYDLDDSA
+492 RIAVGLYNLDA
-505 GGSGKLVR
+505 GTGKLVR
-513 GERIELD
+513 DERLELD
-520 VDGELTEVAEL
+520 VDGELTAVPQL
-531 VGKRRPAVIL
+531 SGTRRPDVVL

-548 YAKVRLDEQSLA
+548 YAKVRLDEESLA
-560 FVTEHL
+560 FVTDHL
-566 GDFEASLPRALCWAS
+566 GDFDASLPRALCWAS
-581 AWDMTRD
+581 SWDMTRD
-588 AELAARDYL
+588 AELATRDYL

-613 QSLHRQVL
+613 QSLQRQVKL
-621 TAVEL
+621 AIEL
-626 YADPN
+626 YAAPGT
-631 AREALLTRWTD
+631 REALLTRWTD

-647 LRSSAG
+647 LRAAEA

-673 QLDLLEGLLDGRES
+673 QLDLLEGLLDGS
-687 IEGLAVD
+687 QTIEGLAVD
-694 TELRWSFVQR
+694 TELRWAFVQR

-712 EAEITSEYERDRTAA
+712 EAEIAGEYERDKTAA
-727 GERHAATARAAR
+727 GERHAVTARAAR
-739 PTEEAKAEAWA
+739 PTAEAKAEAWS
-750 SVVESDKL
+750 SVIDSDKL
-758 PNAVQEAVIGGFVQ
+758 PNSLQEAVIVGFVQ
-772 FGQRELLAPY
+772 TDQRELLAPY
-782 TEKYFAAVKGV
+782 GDTFFEVVKDI
-793 WDSRSH
+793 WDARSH
-799 EMAQQIAVGLY
+799 EMAQQIAIGLY
-810 PSVQVSADTLAKTDE
+810 PTIQVSEDTLRKTDA
-825 WLASAEPSAAL
+825 WLTSAEPNAAL

-849 ALRAQARHGGVGGDA
+849 ALKAQAADA
-864 LRRGKM
+864 
-870 ALPRARARK
+870 
-879 RRFRMEVS
+879 
-887 RSTGTAAPTGETTS
+887 AAE
-901 PAAVARSGP
+901 
-910 RPHQGRGER
+910 
-919 RSLLA
+919 L
-924 FRF
+924 

>member
-15 AKLLTVDSYEI
+15 AKLLTVDSYEV

-31 GAVEGGTYRSVTT
+31 GAQEGGTYRSVTT
-44 VRFDSAESG
+44 VRFDSAETG
-53 VGSFIDL
+53 AESFIDL
-60 VAPAVQ
+60 VAPAVH
-66 EVVLNGDSLDPA
+66 EVTLNGDPLDPA

-85 IELAGILEGRN
+85 IALPGLLAGRN
-96 VLRVVADCAYTNTG
+96 IVRVVADCAYTNTG

-164 SNSPTPEPKDDVWEF
+164 SNSPTPEPKDDVWVF

-185 STYVTALILGPY
+185 STYITALIVGPY

-234 RQGFEWFQEKFDYAY
+234 RQGFDWFQEKFDYAY
-249 PFKKYDQ
+249 PFEKYDQ

-291 VRAETILHELA
+291 LRAETILHELA

-328 SIACQSYAPGSRWP
+328 SIACQAYHPDSRWP

-363 STHPIMAQINDL
+363 STHPIMAEIRDL

-396 LVAYVGED
+396 LVAYVGMD
-404 EFFRGV
+404 EFFSGV
-410 QAYFKAHAYGNTQLS
+410 QAYFKAHAFGNTRLS
-425 DLLGALEE
+425 DLLGALEQ

-444 KWLQTAGINVL
+444 KWLQTAGINIL
-455 RPEIETDANGVIT
+455 RPEIETDADGVIT

-477 ALPAGAKGEPTLRPH
+477 ALPAGAQGEPTLRPH
-492 RIAVGLYDLDDSA
+492 RIAVGLYDLDE

-513 GERIELD
+513 DERLELD
-520 VDGELTEVAEL
+520 VDGELTAVPQL
-531 VGKRRPAVIL
+531 VGRRRPDVIL

-548 YAKVRLDEQSLA
+548 YAKVRLDEDSLA

-566 GDFEASLPRALCWAS
+566 GDFESSLPRALCWAS

-588 AELAARDYL
+588 AELATRDYL
-597 SLVLSGIGKE
+597 ALVLSGIGKE

-613 QSLHRQVL
+613 QSLHRQVKL
-621 TAVEL
+621 AIEL
-626 YADPN
+626 YADPT

-647 LRSSAG
+647 LRSAAAG
-653 GSDHQLA
+653 GDHQLA

-673 QLDLLEGLLDGRES
+673 QLDLLEALLEGRET

-694 TELRWSFVQR
+694 TELRWAFVQR

-712 EAEITSEYERDRTAA
+712 EAEIAAEYERDKTAA

-739 PTEEAKAEAWA
+739 PSEEAKAEAWA

-758 PNAVQEAVIGGFVQ
+758 PNAVQEAVIAGFVQ
-772 FGQRELLAPY
+772 TDQRELLAPY
-782 TEKYFAAVKGV
+782 TDKYFAVVKEI
-793 WDSRSH
+793 WDTRSH
-799 EMAQQIAVGLY
+799 EIAQQVATGLY
-810 PSVQVSADTLAKTDE
+810 PGIQVAQETLAKTDA

-836 RRLISE
+836 RRLVSE

-849 ALRAQARHGGVGGDA
+849 ALKAQAADA
-864 LRRGKM
+864 Q
-870 ALPRARARK
+870 A
-879 RRFRMEVS
+879 
-887 RSTGTAAPTGETTS
+887 TS
-901 PAAVARSGP
+901 A
-910 RPHQGRGER
+910 
-919 RSLLA
+919 
-924 FRF
+924 

>member
-15 AKLLTVDSYEI
+15 AKLLTVDSYEV

-31 GAVEGGTYRSVTT
+31 GAQEGGTYRSATT
-44 VRFDSAESG
+44 VRFDVAESG
-53 VGSFIDL
+53 AESFIDL
-60 VAPAVQ
+60 VAPAVR
-66 EVVLNGDSLDPA
+66 EVTLNGDALDPA
-78 EVFKDSR
+78 EVFEDSR
-85 IELAGILEGRN
+85 IALPGLLQGRN

-118 PVDQQAYLYTQ
+118 PVDEQAYLYTQ

-158 SGWTVI
+158 EGWTVI
-164 SNSPTPEPKDDVWEF
+164 SNSPTPEPKDNVWAF
-179 EPTPRI
+179 APTPRI
-185 STYVTALILGPY
+185 SSYITALIVGPY

-234 RQGFEWFQEKFDYAY
+234 RQGFDWFQEKFDYAY
-249 PFKKYDQ
+249 PFEKYDQ

-291 VRAETILHELA
+291 LRAETILHELA

-328 SIACQSYAPGSRWP
+328 SIACQAYAPGSSWP
-342 HSWTTFANSMK
+342 HAWTTFANSMK

-363 STHPIMAQINDL
+363 STHPIMAEIRDL

-396 LVAYVGED
+396 LVAYVGMD
-404 EFFRGV
+404 EFFTGV
-410 QAYFKAHAYGNTQLS
+410 QAYFKRHAFGNTRLS

-444 KWLQTAGINVL
+444 KWLQTAGINIL
-455 RPEIETDANGVIT
+455 RPEIAVGADGVIT
-468 SFAIRQEAP
+468 SFAVRQEAP
-477 ALPAGAKGEPTLRPH
+477 ALPAGAKGEPVLRPH
-492 RIAVGLYDLDDSA
+492 RIAIGFYDLDEA
-505 GGSGKLVR
+505 GKLVR
-513 GERIELD
+513 TERVELD
-520 VDGELTEVAEL
+520 VDGELTAVPQL
-531 VGKRRPAVIL
+531 DGKRRPAVVL

-548 YAKVRLDEQSLA
+548 YAKVRLDEESLA

-566 GDFEASLPRALCWAS
+566 GDFAESLPRALCWAS

-588 AELAARDYL
+588 GELATRDYL

-613 QSLHRQVL
+613 QSLQRQVKL
-621 TAVEL
+621 AVDL
-626 YADPN
+626 YADPA

-647 LRSSAG
+647 LRAAEAG
-653 GSDHQLA
+653 GDHQLA

-673 QLDLLEGLLDGRES
+673 QLDLLEALLDGTQTV
-687 IEGLAVD
+687 EGLVVD
-694 TELRWSFVQR
+694 TELRWTFVER

-712 EAEITSEYERDRTAA
+712 EAEIASEYERDRTAA

-739 PTEEAKAEAWA
+739 PTAEAKAEAWA

-758 PNAVQEAVIGGFVQ
+758 PNAVQEAVIAGFVQ
-772 FGQRELLAPY
+772 TDQRELLEPY
-782 TEKYFAAVKGV
+782 TDTYFAAVKDV

-799 EMAQQIAVGLY
+799 EIAQQIAVGLY
-810 PSVQVSADTLAKTDE
+810 PSVQVSEEVLAKTDD
-825 WLASAEPSAAL
+825 WLSAAEPNAAL
-836 RRLISE
+836 RRLVSE
-842 SRSGVER
+842 SRAGIER
-849 ALRAQARHGGVGGDA
+849 ALKAQAADA
-864 LRRGKM
+864 
-870 ALPRARARK
+870 
-879 RRFRMEVS
+879 
-887 RSTGTAAPTGETTS
+887 AA
-901 PAAVARSGP
+901 AAA
-910 RPHQGRGER
+910 
-919 RSLLA
+919 
-924 FRF
+924 

>member
-1 MPGTNLTREEAQQR
+1 MPGTNLTREEAQER
-15 AKLLTVDSYEI
+15 ARLLTVDAYEI

-31 GAVEGGTYRSVTT
+31 GAQEGGTYRSVTT
-44 VRFDSAESG
+44 VRFDSAEAG
-53 VGSFIDL
+53 AETFIDL
-60 VAPAVQ
+60 VAPAVH
-66 EVVLNGDSLDPA
+66 EVELNGKALDVA
-78 EVFKDSR
+78 AVFRDSR
-85 IELAGILEGRN
+85 ITLPHLVAGSNELK
-96 VLRVVADCAYTNTG
+96 VVADCSYTNTG

-118 PVDQQAYLYTQ
+118 PVDEQAYLYTQ

-149 TFQFTVKAP
+149 TFRFTVKAP

-164 SNSPTPEPKDDVWEF
+164 SNSPTPEPTDDVWSF

-185 STYVTALILGPY
+185 SSYITALIVGPY
-197 HSVHSVYEKDGQSV
+197 HSVHSSYEKDGQSV

-221 AEFLDSDAIFEVT
+221 AEFLDADAIFDVT
-234 RQGFEWFQEKFDYAY
+234 RLGFDWFQEKFDYAY
-249 PFKKYDQ
+249 PFAKYDQ

-291 VRAETILHELA
+291 TRAETILHELA

-328 SIACQSYAPGSRWP
+328 SIACLAYAEGSQWP

-363 STHPIMAQINDL
+363 STHPIMADIRDL

-396 LVAYVGED
+396 LVAYVGMD
-404 EFFRGV
+404 AFFQGV
-410 QAYFKAHAYGNTQLS
+410 QAYFKAHAFGNTRLS
-425 DLLGALEE
+425 DLLGALEK

-438 LGTWSQ
+438 LKTWS
-444 KWLQTAGINVL
+444 KAWLETAGINIL
-455 RPEIETDANGVIT
+455 RPEIETDGDGHVT
-468 SFAIRQEAP
+468 SFTVLQEAP

-492 RIAVGLYDLDDSA
+492 RIAIGCYDLDA
-505 GGSGKLVR
+505 AGKLVR
-513 GERIELD
+513 TDRIELD
-520 VDGELTEVAEL
+520 VDGERTTVPFPA
-531 VGKRRPAVIL
+531 GTARPAVIL

-548 YAKVRLDEQSLA
+548 YAKVRLDEESLRV
-560 FVTEHL
+560 VTEHL
-566 GDFEASLPRALCWAS
+566 GDFTESLPRALCWAS

-588 AELAARDYL
+588 GELATRDYL
-597 SLVLSGIGKE
+597 SLVLSGVGKE

-613 QSLHRQVL
+613 QSLHRQVKL
-621 TAVEL
+621 ALDL
-626 YADPN
+626 YAAPEW
-631 AREALLTRWTD
+631 REAGLTQWTE

-647 LRSSAG
+647 LRAAEP

-660 WARAFAATARTPE
+660 WARAFADTARNPQ
-673 QLDLLEGLLDGRES
+673 QLDLLQALLDGTEA

-694 TELRWSFVQR
+694 TELRWAFVQR
-704 LAAVGRFD
+704 LAATGLLDD
-712 EAEITSEYERDRTAA
+712 EEIDAEYARDRTAA
-727 GERHAATARAAR
+727 GERHAAAARAAR
-739 PTEEAKAEAWA
+739 PSQEAKAEAWA

-758 PNAVQEAVIGGFVQ
+758 PNSLQEAVIAGFVQ
-772 FGQRELLAPY
+772 TDQRELLAPY
-782 TEKYFAAVKGV
+782 AEKFFAAVKDV

-799 EMAQQIAVGLY
+799 EMAQQVAIGLY
-810 PSVQVSADTLAKTDE
+810 PALHVSQETLDATDA

-836 RRLISE
+836 RRLMSE

-849 ALRAQARHGGVGGDA
+849 AL
-864 LRRGKM
+864 K
-870 ALPRARARK
+870 
-879 RRFRMEVS
+879 
-887 RSTGTAAPTGETTS
+887 
-901 PAAVARSGP
+901 ARSADA
-910 RPHQGRGER
+910 E
-919 RSLLA
+919 A
-924 FRF
+924 ATA

>member
-15 AKLLTVDSYEI
+15 AQLLAVDSYEI
-26 DLDLS
+26 ELDLS
-31 GAVEGGTYRSVTT
+31 GAQEGGTYRSVTT
-44 VRFDSAESG
+44 VRFDVDADNGAET
-53 VGSFIDL
+53 FIDL
-60 VAPAVQ
+60 VAPAVH
-66 EVVLNGDSLDPA
+66 EVKLNGDSLDPA
-78 EVFKDSR
+78 EVFADSR
-85 IELAGILEGRN
+85 IALPGLLRGRN
-96 VLRVVADCAYTNTG
+96 ILRVVADCAYTNTG

-118 PVDQQAYLYTQ
+118 PVDDQAYLYTQ

-158 SGWTVI
+158 EGWTVI
-164 SNSPTPEPKDDVWEF
+164 SNSPTPEPQDNVWAF
-179 EPTPRI
+179 APTPRI
-185 STYVTALILGPY
+185 STYITALIAGPY

-221 AEFLDSDAIFEVT
+221 AEYLDSDAIFEVT

-249 PFKKYDQ
+249 PFEKYDQ

-328 SIACQSYAPGSRWP
+328 SIACQAAAPGSRWP

-363 STHPIMAQINDL
+363 STHPIMADIRDL

-410 QAYFKAHAYGNTQLS
+410 QAYFKAHAFGNTRLS

-438 LGTWSQ
+438 LKTWSK
-444 KWLQTAGINVL
+444 KWLETAGINVL
-455 RPEIETDANGVIT
+455 RPEIETDADGVVT

-492 RIAVGLYDLDDSA
+492 RIAVGLYDLDA
-505 GGSGKLVR
+505 GSGKLVR
-513 GERIELD
+513 TERIELD
-520 VDGELTEVAEL
+520 VDGELTAVPQL
-531 VGKRRPAVIL
+531 SGTRRPAVVL

-560 FVTEHL
+560 VVTEHL
-566 GDFEASLPRALCWAS
+566 GDFESSLPRALCWAS

-588 AELAARDYL
+588 AQLAARDYL

-613 QSLHRQVL
+613 QSLQRQVKL
-621 TAVEL
+621 AIDL
-626 YADPN
+626 YADPA
-631 AREALLTRWTD
+631 ARETLLARWTD

-647 LRSSAG
+647 LRSAAP

-673 QLDLLEGLLDGRES
+673 QLDLLDALLDGS
-687 IEGLAVD
+687 QTIDGLVVD
-694 TELRWSFVQR
+694 TELRWAFVQR

-712 EAEITSEYERDRTAA
+712 EAEIAAEYERDRTAA

-739 PTEEAKAEAWA
+739 PTAEAKAEAWA
-750 SVVESDKL
+750 SVIDSDKL

-772 FGQRELLAPY
+772 TDQRELLAPY
-782 TEKYFAAVKGV
+782 ADRYFEVVKDIWG
-793 WDSRSH
+793 SRSH

-810 PSVQVSADTLAKTDE
+810 PTVQVSQETLDKTDA
-825 WLASAEPSAAL
+825 WLSSAEPNAAL
-836 RRLISE
+836 RRLVSE
-842 SRSGVER
+842 SRAGVER
-849 ALRAQARHGGVGGDA
+849 ALRAQRADA
-864 LRRGKM
+864 
-870 ALPRARARK
+870 
-879 RRFRMEVS
+879 
-887 RSTGTAAPTGETTS
+887 AAAG
-901 PAAVARSGP
+901 
-910 RPHQGRGER
+910 Q
-919 RSLLA
+919 
-924 FRF
+924 

>member
-31 GAVEGGTYRSVTT
+31 GAQEGGTYRSVTT
-44 VRFDSAESG
+44 VRFDSAEANAET
-53 VGSFIDL
+53 FIDL
-60 VAPAVQ
+60 VAPAVH
-66 EVVLNGDSLDPA
+66 EVVLNGHSLDVA
-78 EVFKDSR
+78 AVFRDAR
-85 IELAGILEGRN
+85 IALKHLEAGPNELKVI
-96 VLRVVADCAYTNTG
+96 ADCDYTNTG

-118 PVDQQAYLYTQ
+118 PVDEQAYLYTQ

-158 SGWTVI
+158 SGWTVV
-164 SNSPTPEPKDDVWEF
+164 SNSPTPEPSGDVWVF
-179 EPTPRI
+179 EPTPRM
-185 STYVTALILGPY
+185 STYITALIVGPY
-197 HSVHSVYEKDGQSV
+197 HSVHSSYEGPGGQSV

-249 PFKKYDQ
+249 PFAKYDQ

-291 VRAETILHELA
+291 TRAETILHELA

-328 SIACQSYAPGSRWP
+328 SIACQAYAENSRWP

-363 STHPIMAQINDL
+363 STHPIMADIRDL

-396 LVAYVGED
+396 LVAYVGMD

-410 QAYFKAHAYGNTQLS
+410 QAYFKAHAFGNTRLS

-438 LGTWSQ
+438 LKTWSK
-444 KWLQTAGINVL
+444 KWLETAGINVL
-455 RPEIETDANGVIT
+455 RPVVDVDTSGRIT
-468 SFAIRQEAP
+468 SFAVKQEAP
-477 ALPAGAKGEPTLRPH
+477 ALPTGAKGEPTLRPH
-492 RIAVGLYDLDDSA
+492 RIAIGLYELDDT
-505 GGSGKLVR
+505 SGKLLRTNRV
-513 GERIELD
+513 ELD
-520 VDGELTEVAEL
+520 VDGELTAVDEL
-531 VGKRRPAVIL
+531 VGRARPAVIL

-548 YAKVRLDEQSLA
+548 YAKVRLDPESLA
-560 FVTEHL
+560 FVTEHI
-566 GDFEASLPRALCWAS
+566 GDFEASLPRALSWAS

-588 AELAARDYL
+588 AELPTREYL
-597 SLVLSGIGKE
+597 SLVLSGIAKE

-613 QSLHRQVL
+613 QSLHRQVKL
-621 TAVEL
+621 ALDL
-626 YADPN
+626 YSAPSG
-631 AREALLTRWTD
+631 REEALARWTE
-642 ATLAH
+642 ATLSH
-647 LRSSAG
+647 LRSAEP

-660 WARAFAATARTPE
+660 WARAFAATARTEE
-673 QLDLLEGLLDGRES
+673 QLTLLEELVSGKQS
-687 IEGLAVD
+687 VPGLAVD
-694 TELRWSFVQR
+694 TELRWAFVHR
-704 LAAVGRFD
+704 LAATGRLD
-712 EAEITSEYERDRTAA
+712 DARITAELDRDKTAA
-727 GERHAATARAAR
+727 GERHAAAARAAR
-739 PTEEAKAEAWA
+739 PTPEAKAEAWA

-758 PNAVQEAVIGGFVQ
+758 PNAIQESVIGGFVQ
-772 FGQRELLAPY
+772 TDQRELLAPY
-782 TEKYFAAVKGV
+782 TEKFFAAVKDA

-810 PSVQVSADTLAKTDE
+810 PSLQVSRSTLDATDA
-825 WLASAEPSAAL
+825 WLASASPSAAL
-836 RRLISE
+836 RRLITE
-842 SRSGVER
+842 SRAGVER
-849 ALRAQARHGGVGGDA
+849 ALRAQSADA
-864 LRRGKM
+864 
-870 ALPRARARK
+870 
-879 RRFRMEVS
+879 
-887 RSTGTAAPTGETTS
+887 
-901 PAAVARSGP
+901 
-910 RPHQGRGER
+910 
-919 RSLLA
+919 
-924 FRF
+924 

>member
-31 GAVEGGTYRSVTT
+31 GAQEGGTFRSVTT
-44 VRFDSAESG
+44 VRFDSAEAG
-53 VGSFIDL
+53 AETFIDL
-60 VAPAVQ
+60 VAPAVH
-66 EVVLNGDSLDPA
+66 EVVLNGHSLDVA
-78 EVFKDSR
+78 AVFRDSR
-85 IELAGILEGRN
+85 IRLKHLEAGPNELK
-96 VLRVVADCAYTNTG
+96 VVADCDYTNTG

-164 SNSPTPEPKDDVWEF
+164 SNSPTPEPKDDVWFF

-185 STYVTALILGPY
+185 SSYITALIVGPY
-197 HSVHSVYEKDGQSV
+197 HSVHSSYEGPDGQSV

-234 RQGFEWFQEKFDYAY
+234 RQGFDWFQEKFDYAY
-249 PFKKYDQ
+249 PFAKYDQ

-291 VRAETILHELA
+291 TRAETILHELA

-328 SIACQSYAPGSRWP
+328 SIACQAYAEGSRWP

-363 STHPIMAQINDL
+363 STHPIMADIRDL

-396 LVAYVGED
+396 LVAYVGMD

-410 QAYFKAHAYGNTQLS
+410 QAYFKAHAFGNTRLS

-438 LGTWSQ
+438 LKTWSK
-444 KWLQTAGINVL
+444 KWLETAGINVL
-455 RPEIETDANGVIT
+455 RPVVDVDTRGVIT
-468 SFAIRQEAP
+468 SFAVKQEAP

-492 RIAVGLYDLDDSA
+492 RIAIGLYDLDEA
-505 GGSGKLVR
+505 SGKLVR
-513 GERIELD
+513 TERVELD
-520 VDGELTEVAEL
+520 VDGELTAVDAL
-531 VGKRRPAVIL
+531 VGKARPAVIL

-548 YAKVRLDEQSLA
+548 YAKVRLDAESLA
-560 FVTEHL
+560 FVTDHI

-588 AELAARDYL
+588 AELPTRDYL

-613 QSLHRQVL
+613 QSLHRQVKL
-621 TAVEL
+621 ALDL
-626 YADPN
+626 YAAP
-631 AREALLTRWTD
+631 ARREEALARWTE
-642 ATLAH
+642 AALSH
-647 LRSSAG
+647 LRSAEP

-660 WARAFAATARTPE
+660 WARAFAATARTE
-673 QLDLLEGLLDGRES
+673 AELSLLERLLDGTES

-694 TELRWSFVQR
+694 TELRWAFVGR
-704 LAAVGRFD
+704 LAATGRLD
-712 EAEITSEYERDRTAA
+712 EAGIAAELERDKTAA
-727 GERHAATARAAR
+727 GERHAASARAAR
-739 PTEEAKAEAWA
+739 PTAEAKAAAWA
-750 SVVESDKL
+750 SVVEADTL
-758 PNAVQEAVIGGFVQ
+758 PNAIQEAVIGGFVQ
-772 FGQRELLAPY
+772 TDQRELLAPY
-782 TEKYFAAVKGV
+782 TEKFFAAVKGA

-799 EMAQQIAVGLY
+799 EMAQQIAIGLY
-810 PSVQVSADTLAKTDE
+810 PSLQVSQATLDATDA
-825 WLASAEPSAAL
+825 WLASANPSAAL
-836 RRLISE
+836 RRLITE
-842 SRSGVER
+842 SRAGVER
-849 ALRAQARHGGVGGDA
+849 ALRARASDA
-864 LRRGKM
+864 
-870 ALPRARARK
+870 
-879 RRFRMEVS
+879 
-887 RSTGTAAPTGETTS
+887 
-901 PAAVARSGP
+901 
-910 RPHQGRGER
+910 
-919 RSLLA
+919 
-924 FRF
+924 

>member
-15 AKLLTVDSYEI
+15 AQLLAVESYEI
-26 DLDLS
+26 ELDLS
-31 GAVEGGTYRSVTT
+31 GAQEGGTYRSVTT
-44 VRFDSAESG
+44 VRFDVTAENG
-53 VGSFIDL
+53 TESFIDL
-60 VAPAVQ
+60 VAPAVH
-66 EVVLNGDSLDPA
+66 EVTLNGDSLDPA
-78 EVFKDSR
+78 EVFADSR
-85 IELAGILEGRN
+85 IALPGLLRGRN
-96 VLRVVADCAYTNTG
+96 ILRVVADCAYTNTG

-118 PVDQQAYLYTQ
+118 PVDDQAYLYTQ

-149 TFQFTVKAP
+149 TFQFTVRAP
-158 SGWTVI
+158 EGWTVI
-164 SNSPTPEPKDDVWEF
+164 SNSPTPEPQDNVWVF

-185 STYVTALILGPY
+185 STYITALIVGPY

-221 AEFLDSDAIFEVT
+221 AEYLDSDAIFEVT

-249 PFKKYDQ
+249 PFEKYDQ

-328 SIACQSYAPGSRWP
+328 SIACQAAHPESRWP

-363 STHPIMAQINDL
+363 STHPIMAEINDL

-410 QAYFKAHAYGNTQLS
+410 QAYFKAHAFGNTRLS

-438 LGTWSQ
+438 LKSWS
-444 KWLQTAGINVL
+444 KAWLETAGINVL
-455 RPEIETDANGVIT
+455 RPRIETGSDGVVT
-468 SFAIRQEAP
+468 SFAIHQEAP

-492 RIAVGLYDLDDSA
+492 RIAVGLYDLDEA
-505 GGSGKLVR
+505 SGKLVR
-513 GERIELD
+513 RERIELD
-520 VDGELTEVAEL
+520 VDGELTAVPQL
-531 VGKRRPAVIL
+531 VGQRRPAVIL

-566 GDFEASLPRALCWAS
+566 GDFESSLPRALCWAS

-613 QSLHRQVL
+613 QSLQRQVKL
-621 TAVEL
+621 AIDL
-626 YADPN
+626 YADPA
-631 AREALLTRWTD
+631 AREALLARWTD

-647 LRSSAG
+647 LRAAAP

-673 QLDLLEGLLDGRES
+673 QLDVLDALLDGS
-687 IEGLAVD
+687 QTIEGLAVD
-694 TELRWSFVQR
+694 TELRWAFVQR

-712 EAEITSEYERDRTAA
+712 EAEIAGEYERDRTAA
-727 GERHAATARAAR
+727 GERHATTARAAR
-739 PTEEAKAEAWA
+739 PTAEAKAEAWA
-750 SVVESDKL
+750 SVVDSDKL

-772 FGQRELLAPY
+772 TDQREVLAPY
-782 TEKYFAAVKGV
+782 AERYFEVVKDI

-810 PSVQVSADTLAKTDE
+810 PTVQVSQETLDRTDD
-825 WLASAEPSAAL
+825 WLTSAEPTAAL
-836 RRLISE
+836 RRLVSE
-842 SRSGVER
+842 SRAGVER
-849 ALRAQARHGGVGGDA
+849 ALRAQRADA
-864 LRRGKM
+864 
-870 ALPRARARK
+870 
-879 RRFRMEVS
+879 
-887 RSTGTAAPTGETTS
+887 AAG
-901 PAAVARSGP
+901 
-910 RPHQGRGER
+910 Q
-919 RSLLA
+919 
-924 FRF
+924 

>member
-15 AKLLTVDSYEI
+15 ADLLSVDSYEI

-31 GAVEGGTYRSVTT
+31 GAQEGGTFRSVTT
-44 VRFDSAESG
+44 VRFDVAESG
-53 VGSFIDL
+53 AESFIDL
-60 VAPAVQ
+60 VAPAVR
-66 EVVLNGDSLDPA
+66 EVTLNGDALDPA
-78 EVFKDSR
+78 EVFKESR
-85 IELAGILEGRN
+85 IALPGLLQGRN
-96 VLRVVADCAYTNTG
+96 ILRVVADCAYTNTG

-118 PVDQQAYLYTQ
+118 PVDEQAYLYTQ

-135 RRVFASFEQPDLKA
+135 RRVFAAFEQPDLKA
-149 TFQFTVKAP
+149 TFRFTVTAP
-158 SGWTVI
+158 EGWTVI
-164 SNSPTPEPKDDVWEF
+164 SNSPTPEPKDNVWAF
-179 EPTPRI
+179 APTPRI
-185 STYVTALILGPY
+185 STYITALIVGPY

-221 AEFLDSDAIFEVT
+221 AEHLDSDAIFEVT
-234 RQGFEWFQEKFDYAY
+234 RQGFDWFQEKFDYAY
-249 PFKKYDQ
+249 PFAKYDQ

-321 ESFATYT
+321 ESFATFT
-328 SIACQSYAPGSRWP
+328 SIACQASAPGSRWP
-342 HSWTTFANSMK
+342 HAWTTFANSMK

-363 STHPIMAQINDL
+363 STHPIMAEIRDL

-410 QAYFKAHAYGNTQLS
+410 QAYFKRHAFGNTRLS

-438 LGTWSQ
+438 LKTWS
-444 KWLQTAGINVL
+444 KAWLETAGINIL
-455 RPEIETDANGVIT
+455 RPELETDADGVIT
-468 SFAIRQEAP
+468 SFAVRQEAP
-477 ALPAGAKGEPTLRPH
+477 ALPVGAKGEPTLRPH
-492 RIAVGLYDLDDSA
+492 RIAIGLYDLDDA
-505 GGSGKLVR
+505 GKLVR
-513 GERIELD
+513 VKRVELD
-520 VDGELTEVAEL
+520 VDGELTAVPEL
-531 VGKRRPAVIL
+531 TGVRRPAVVL

-548 YAKVRLDEQSLA
+548 YAKVRLDEESLA
-560 FVTEHL
+560 AVTEHL
-566 GDFEASLPRALCWAS
+566 GDFAESLPRALSWAS

-588 AELAARDYL
+588 GELATRDYL

-613 QSLHRQVL
+613 QSLHRQAKL
-621 TAVEL
+621 AIDL
-626 YADPN
+626 YADPA
-631 AREALLTRWTD
+631 ARETLLTRWTE

-647 LRSSAG
+647 LRTAEPG
-653 GSDHQLA
+653 GDHQLA

-673 QLDLLEGLLDGRES
+673 QLDLLEALLDGS
-687 IEGLAVD
+687 QTVEGLAVD
-694 TELRWSFVQR
+694 TELRWAFVER

-712 EAEITSEYERDRTAA
+712 EAEIAAEYERDRTAA

-739 PTEEAKAEAWA
+739 PTAEAKAEAWA

-758 PNAVQEAVIGGFVQ
+758 PNAVQEAVITGFVQ
-772 FGQRELLAPY
+772 TDQRELLAPY
-782 TEKYFAAVKGV
+782 TDRYFESVKTA

-810 PSVQVSADTLAKTDE
+810 PSVQVSEETLTRTDA
-825 WLASAEPSAAL
+825 WLTATEPTPAL

-842 SRSGVER
+842 SRAGVER
-849 ALRAQARHGGVGGDA
+849 ALKAQRADA
-864 LRRGKM
+864 
-870 ALPRARARK
+870 ASA
-879 RRFRMEVS
+879 
-887 RSTGTAAPTGETTS
+887 
-901 PAAVARSGP
+901 
-910 RPHQGRGER
+910 
-919 RSLLA
+919 
-924 FRF
+924 

>member
-1 MPGTNLTREEAQQR
+1 VPGTNLTREEAQQR
-15 AKLLTVDSYEI
+15 AKLLTVDSYEV

-31 GAVEGGTYRSVTT
+31 GAQEGGTFRSVTT
-44 VRFDSAESG
+44 VRFDVAAENG
-53 VGSFIDL
+53 AESFIDL
-60 VAPAVQ
+60 VAPAVH
-66 EVVLNGDSLDPA
+66 EVVLNGDALDPA

-85 IELAGILEGRN
+85 IALPGLLQGRN
-96 VLRVVADCAYTNTG
+96 VLRVTADCAYTNTG

-118 PVDQQAYLYTQ
+118 PVDDQAYLYTQ

-158 SGWTVI
+158 EGWTVI
-164 SNSPTPEPKDDVWEF
+164 SNSPTPEPKDNVWEF

-185 STYVTALILGPY
+185 SSYITALIVGPY

-221 AEFLDSDAIFEVT
+221 AEFLDADAIFEVT
-234 RQGFEWFQEKFDYAY
+234 RQGFDWFQEKFDYAY

-328 SIACQSYAPGSRWP
+328 SIACQAAAPGSRWP

-363 STHPIMAQINDL
+363 STHPIMADIRDL

-410 QAYFKAHAYGNTQLS
+410 QAYFKRHAFGNTRLS

-438 LGTWSQ
+438 LKTWSK
-444 KWLQTAGINVL
+444 KWLETAGINVL
-455 RPEIETDANGVIT
+455 RPEIVTDADGVVT
-468 SFAIRQEAP
+468 SFGIRQEAP

-492 RIAVGLYDLDDSA
+492 RIAVGLYDLDDA
-505 GGSGKLVR
+505 SGKLVR
-513 GERIELD
+513 TERVELD
-520 VDGELTEVAEL
+520 VDGELTDVPQL
-531 VGKRRPAVIL
+531 VGKRRPAVVL

-548 YAKVRLDEQSLA
+548 YAKVRLDEASLRT
-560 FVTEHL
+560 VTEHL
-566 GDFEASLPRALCWAS
+566 GDFAESLPRALCWAS

-588 AELAARDYL
+588 GELATRDYL

-613 QSLHRQVL
+613 QSLHRQVKL
-621 TAVEL
+621 AIDL
-626 YADPN
+626 YADPA
-631 AREALLTRWTD
+631 ARETLLTRWTD

-647 LRSSAG
+647 LRSAAA

-673 QLDLLEGLLDGRES
+673 QLDLLEGLLDGSQS
-687 IEGLAVD
+687 IEGLVVD
-694 TELRWSFVQR
+694 TELRWAFVQR

-712 EAEITSEYERDRTAA
+712 EAEIAAEYERDKTAA

-739 PTEEAKAEAWA
+739 PTAEAKAEAWA

-758 PNAVQEAVIGGFVQ
+758 PNAVQEAVISGFVQ
-772 FGQRELLAPY
+772 TDQRDLLAPY
-782 TEKYFAAVKGV
+782 ADRFFEVVKGV
-793 WDSRSH
+793 WESRSH

-810 PSVQVSADTLAKTDE
+810 PSVQVSQETLDKTDA
-825 WLASAEPSAAL
+825 WLASAEPGAAL
-836 RRLISE
+836 RRLVSE
-842 SRSGVER
+842 SRAGVER
-849 ALRAQARHGGVGGDA
+849 ALKAQAADA
-864 LRRGKM
+864 
-870 ALPRARARK
+870 
-879 RRFRMEVS
+879 
-887 RSTGTAAPTGETTS
+887 AAG
-901 PAAVARSGP
+901 AA
-910 RPHQGRGER
+910 Q
-919 RSLLA
+919 
-924 FRF
+924 